1 MTMKNKQDQC
11 NKGSNTMRED
21 EHDHEKITITP
32 MREKQNPLIKSST
45 HLRRAPT

>member
-1 MTMKNKQDQC
+1 
-11 NKGSNTMRED
+11 MREE

-32 MREKQNPLIKSST
+32 MREEQNPLKKSST